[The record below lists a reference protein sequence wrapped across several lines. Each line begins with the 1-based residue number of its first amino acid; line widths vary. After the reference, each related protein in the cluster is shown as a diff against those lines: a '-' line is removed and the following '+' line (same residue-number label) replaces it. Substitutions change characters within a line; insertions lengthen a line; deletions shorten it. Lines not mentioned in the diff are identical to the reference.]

1 MPRKTLMAIRRV
13 VGKVHAPVRHV
24 RVVTD
29 APPGKAFFVFG
40 GAVCKNIEELLEA
53 IRTMTPEQYEYHTV
67 PRGNDF
73 ANWIRD
79 VFEQKRLASRLAKSE
94 NQKETIKILESY

>member
-1 MPRKTLMAIRRV
+1 MPHKIGTGAKRTVKRR
-13 VGKVHAPVRHV
+13 HSIVRHV

-40 GAVCKNIEELLEA
+40 GPVCKNLEELLEA
-53 IRTMTPEQYEYHTV
+53 VRVMSPAQYEYHTV

-73 ANWIRD
+73 ANWVRD
-79 VFEQKRLASRLAKSE
+79 VLGQKRLSARLMKAES
-94 NQKETIKILESY
+94 QKETIKILDA